1 MKITIII
8 LLILLGISVYVIY
21 NLLRKTEKFEES
33 ILTLEANEIMYQKH
47 LDILNN
53 FIEDSNV
60 KIKQMDSRGIME
72 SDDEVGFFIK
82 NIKNIQKQLNNFK
95 TDRNGTN

>member
-21 NLLRKTEKFEES
+21 NLLRKTEKFEEN

-72 SDDEVGFFIK
+72 SDDEVGGNSQGALEFY
-82 NIKNIQKQLNNFK
+82 Q
-95 TDRNGTN
+95 RR